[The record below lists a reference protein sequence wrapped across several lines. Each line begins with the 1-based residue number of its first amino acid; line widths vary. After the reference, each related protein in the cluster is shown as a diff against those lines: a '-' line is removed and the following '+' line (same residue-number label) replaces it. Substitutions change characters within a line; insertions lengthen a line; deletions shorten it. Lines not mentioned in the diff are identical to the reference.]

1 MFWIFYSEHTK
12 DNEYIQPGRKQ
23 FFVFFVFTVGGKGHL
38 SNVKN
43 GFGLFYIIHSL
54 RSETSNHRWILTF
67 HSNPISYAKL
77 LSIFKYHLEGSNSLP
92 YLLCHRR
99 WPPSLLNSG
108 DLLEV
113 ASQFLPSYNPT
124 STRESKWSFQNV
136 HQILPCYQVPLCHGV
151 PDCDLRPSSLFRFL
165 AQPCRPRSFPHSRTG
180 PSSLSPPPVPTQH
193 APSEGGYSELILPPF
208 DWPVRAHLP
217 APPGLVSYSTS
228 SSVITLVSLRLIRML
243 LSSALEGRLSRSLPG
258 CIPGPDLGKRSINK
272 GAENHRYH
280 LENHWS
286 PVAARPGQRC
296 GARSTHRRV
305 PVRLVRSSPRKQSP
319 QLPGDLRQLR
329 SFLALPDP
337 AVSFQVGVGGRFSA
351 NSLHR
356 VFRRRESRLLTRR
369 GAGAQSATSCESGG
383 EASGSLSAG
392 LRPLGLERDIL
403 FRPTRRKLM
412 APMSSTY
419 VSAAR
424 DSAVLFRGKQDS
436 VFSCSGRGP
445 LGQDLLEPKAL
456 GHLPRVLERGVS
468 TTSSPSRLPG
478 LPSLSV
484 SASERGG
491 HPLNGCF
498 SSMLFFH
505 VCYAWGLI

>member
-1 MFWIFYSEHTK
+1 MSTY
-12 DNEYIQPGRKQ
+12 NQGGNN
-23 FFVFFVFTVGGKGHL
+23 FFVFFVFTVGGKGGL

-43 GFGLFYIIHSL
+43 GFGLFYIIQSL

-77 LSIFKYHLEGSNSLP
+77 LSVFKYHLEGSNSLP

-113 ASQFLPSYNPT
+113 ASQFLPSYHPT

-165 AQPCRPRSFPHSRTG
+165 AQPCRPRSFPLSRTG

-193 APSEGGYSELILPPF
+193 APSDRRLLWINPP
-208 DWPVRAHLP
+208 
-217 APPGLVSYSTS
+217 
-228 SSVITLVSLRLIRML
+228 SLRLASKSPFAGAPRTSL
-243 LSSALEGRLSRSLPG
+243 LFSELLCYNFGESEAHQNAVSSALEGRLSRSLPG
-258 CIPGPDLGKRSINK
+258 CIPGPDLGKRSINE

-286 PVAARPGQRC
+286 PVPARPGQRC

-305 PVRLVRSSPRKQSP
+305 PVRLVRSSPRKQSA
-319 QLPGDLRQLR
+319 QLPGDLPQLR

-351 NSLHR
+351 TSLHR
-356 VFRRRESRLLTRR
+356 VFRRRESRPLTRR
-369 GAGAQSATSCESGG
+369 GAGARSATSYESGG
-383 EASGSLSAG
+383 KAPPTGPEAWVRVLAASLSRLA
-392 LRPLGLERDIL
+392 LNETSCFIL
-403 FRPTRRKLM
+403 
-412 APMSSTY
+412 
-419 VSAAR
+419 
-424 DSAVLFRGKQDS
+424 
-436 VFSCSGRGP
+436 C
-445 LGQDLLEPKAL
+445 E
-456 GHLPRVLERGVS
+456 E
-468 TTSSPSRLPG
+468 
-478 LPSLSV
+478 
-484 SASERGG
+484 
-491 HPLNGCF
+491 N
-498 SSMLFFH
+498 
-505 VCYAWGLI
+505 

>member
-1 MFWIFYSEHTK
+1 MSTY
-12 DNEYIQPGRKQ
+12 NQGGNN
-23 FFVFFVFTVGGKGHL
+23 FFVVFVFTVGGKGRL

-77 LSIFKYHLEGSNSLP
+77 LSISKYHLEGSNSLP

-113 ASQFLPSYNPT
+113 ASQFLPSYHPT

-193 APSEGGYSELILPPF
+193 APSDRRLLWVNPP
-208 DWPVRAHLP
+208 
-217 APPGLVSYSTS
+217 
-228 SSVITLVSLRLIRML
+228 SLRLASKSPFAGAPRTSL
-243 LSSALEGRLSRSLPG
+243 LFYELLCYNFGESEAHQNAVIVRPRRE
-258 CIPGPDLGKRSINK
+258 
-272 GAENHRYH
+272 AEPITAGLHPRT
-280 LENHWS
+280 
-286 PVAARPGQRC
+286 RPWQ
-296 GARSTHRRV
+296 T
-305 PVRLVRSSPRKQSP
+305 LDKQ
-319 QLPGDLRQLR
+319 G
-329 SFLALPDP
+329 
-337 AVSFQVGVGGRFSA
+337 
-351 NSLHR
+351 
-356 VFRRRESRLLTRR
+356 RRESQVSSGKSLVSSRRPTRPAMWRQEYSPSRPRPSRKIFPTETKPSTSGRSAAAALLPRPTRPCSVISGRGRRKVLSYLLRQSVSPAWVASADPKGSRGSVRDFLWEWRR
-369 GAGAQSATSCESGG
+369 GFSGR
-383 EASGSLSAG
+383 ARSLSAG